1 MNLLRKLNTA
11 DRVVVVSTIV
21 LIVSPWLDWFEA
33 TFPGGLVSGSATI
46 NGWDVEERLF
56 WVVIP
61 FVLAVLS
68 LAAVV
73 IRAGFPRIELPA
85 LPIGYGQAIFF
96 AGAASAGLVLMKVLV
111 SESSRAMVIQ
121 TGGQTV
127 VVDDIDVSRSYGI
140 FVALLAAVGFAVG
153 GYLKWQN
160 EQSGH
165 ETGTSSPTPF

>member
-1 MNLLRKLNTA
+1 MNLLRKLTTA

-33 TFPGGLVSGSATI
+33 TFPGGLVSGTATI

-73 IRAGFPRIELPA
+73 IRAGFRRIELPA
-85 LPIGYGQAIFF
+85 LPIGYGQATFF
-96 AGAASAGLVLMKVLV
+96 AGVASAGLVLMKVLV
-111 SESSRAMVIQ
+111 GESVRALVVAN
-121 TGGQTV
+121 T

-153 GYLKWQN
+153 GYLKWQE
-160 EQSGH
+160 EQSGY
-165 ETGTSSPTPF
+165 ETGSSSPTPF

>member
-1 MNLLRKLNTA
+1 MNLLRKLTTA

-33 TFPGGLVSGSATI
+33 TFPGGLVSGTATI

-73 IRAGFPRIELPA
+73 IHAGFRRIELPA

-96 AGAASAGLVLMKVLV
+96 AGVASAGLVLMKVLV
-111 SESSRAMVIQ
+111 GESVRALVVGTTVIE
-121 TGGQTV
+121 
-127 VVDDIDVSRSYGI
+127 DIDVSRSYGI

>member
-33 TFPGGLVSGSATI
+33 TFPGGLVSGTATI

-73 IRAGFPRIELPA
+73 IRAGFRRIELPA

-96 AGAASAGLVLMKVLV
+96 AGVASAGLVLMKVLLG
-111 SESSRAMVIQ
+111 ESVRALVVGTTVIE
-121 TGGQTV
+121 
-127 VVDDIDVSRSYGI
+127 DIDVSRSYGI

-165 ETGTSSPTPF
+165 ETGSSSPTPF

>member
-1 MNLLRKLNTA
+1 MNLLRKLSTA

-33 TFPGGLVSGSATI
+33 TFPGGLVSGTATI

-73 IRAGFPRIELPA
+73 IHAGFRRIELPA

-96 AGAASAGLVLMKVLV
+96 AGVASAGLVLMKVLV
-111 SESSRAMVIQ
+111 GESVRALVVGTTVIE
-121 TGGQTV
+121 
-127 VVDDIDVSRSYGI
+127 DIDVSRSYGI

>member
-1 MNLLRKLNTA
+1 MNLLRKLDTA

-21 LIVSPWLDWFEA
+21 LIVSPWLDWFKA
-33 TFPGGLVSGSATI
+33 TFPGGLVSGTVTI

-73 IRAGFPRIELPA
+73 IQALFRRIELPT

-111 SESSRAMVIQ
+111 GESVRALVVGTSVIE
-121 TGGQTV
+121 
-127 VVDDIDVSRSYGI
+127 DIDVSRSYGI
-140 FVALLAAVGFAVG
+140 FVALLAAIGFAVG
-153 GYLKWQN
+153 GYLKWQD

-165 ETGTSSPTPF
+165 ETGTSSQTPF